1 MMIEKAT
8 PLYPQHHRS
17 SSDDSAKDGRS
28 QGATNSKSAIETDS
42 PSSKK
47 LTPVQKSG
55 AGPLLFPGT
64 TLRKAMM
71 AVEKYHS
78 SVAEAEAHRW
88 RVATKS
94 SSEEGHGVLPEFQR
108 NLLTA
113 KERVEK
119 REKAMMSTQER
130 QAEAESYLRAEKD
143 RSRKLWLRV
152 EEVEEEIS
160 KKVAELVRKRSTERE
175 MKRRQEETQREAA
188 FSDVKLESTVT
199 NQEIW
204 ELVAGVGED
213 GEDFAPSGLPP
224 PTFHGPIDQTLSK
237 SKSMDPDTP
246 EKDDTRQSAQI
257 AAEIDSY
264 RAALEFDLGLDQLRK
279 AALHADEQVQDAA
292 GTLLNVYSAADTTK
306 RSAKIACEASLL
318 STANAQVKCL
328 KSLVQLEKDSIYER
342 LRLIEHLEKAV
353 NDIDVRSDLNTFI
366 EHEKLEIP
374 NGTSKL
380 GDNDDGGVASA
391 LAVLNAHSEGIGVGI
406 GVAGMA
412 ELSSFS
418 ERNDSDEGKNY
429 DREALDRAVG
439 VLFNANF
446 SNEESQKT
454 FEESV
459 ELLCEAVGEKTVR
472 ARGYRASTCY
482 AMNNF
487 RGKVSQ
493 LKTEEQFHG
502 LCKVLESL
510 LDGCDRE
517 PADVANAKMVM
528 MLAQTFYF
536 LDSNSQHSEDR
547 SNRIYPK
554 DKLCS
559 HPIWLDEDF
568 WVQALFQCVTDSLS
582 NSGVIMRVRVK
593 KSVATKGNKMKWHDL
608 RPIDRVEAAAQV
620 HAVIFSQLGA
630 LAHSMVEFGCSVKK
644 ACQFVR
650 RLSVRHQLPLSQR
663 AMLLNHLMKNETD
676 RQQ

>member
-8 PLYPQHHRS
+8 PLHSQHHRS
-17 SSDDSAKDGRS
+17 NSNDSTTDGKIEADSA
-28 QGATNSKSAIETDS
+28 AIT
-42 PSSKK
+42 K
-47 LTPVQKSG
+47 LTSMQKSS

-71 AVEKYHS
+71 ALDKYHS

-88 RVATKS
+88 RAATKS
-94 SSEEGHGVLPEFQR
+94 SSEQGHGVLPEFQKNVLR
-108 NLLTA
+108 A
-113 KERVEK
+113 KERIEK
-119 REKAMMSTQER
+119 REKAMMSSQER
-130 QAEAESYLRAEKD
+130 QAEAESYLRAQKD
-143 RSRKLWLRV
+143 HSRKLWLKV
-152 EEVEEEIS
+152 EAVEEEIS
-160 KKVAELVRKRSTERE
+160 KKVAELVRKRNTERE
-175 MKRRQEETQREAA
+175 IKRRQEVTQREAA

-204 ELVAGVGED
+204 ELVAKVGED
-213 GEDFAPSGLPP
+213 GEDFAPSGLPT

-237 SKSMDPDTP
+237 SKSFDPDTP
-246 EKDDTRQSAQI
+246 EKDDPRQSAQI
-257 AAEIDSY
+257 AAEIDAY

-279 AALHADEQVQDAA
+279 AALNADEQVQDAA

-366 EHEKLEIP
+366 EHEKSEIP

-418 ERNDSDEGKNY
+418 ERNENDEDKIY
-429 DREALDRAVG
+429 DRESLEKAVG
-439 VLFNANF
+439 VLFNPTF
-446 SNEESQKT
+446 SDEESKT
-454 FEESV
+454 IFDGSV
-459 ELLCEAVGEKTVR
+459 ELLSKAVGEKTVR

-493 LKTEEQFHG
+493 LKNEEQLNG
-502 LCKVLESL
+502 LCKVLQSL

-536 LDSNSQHSEDR
+536 LDSDSQQSEDR

-608 RPIDRVEAAAQV
+608 RPIDRVDAAAQV

-663 AMLLNHLMKNETD
+663 AMLLNHLMKNETNTE
-676 RQQ
+676 Q